1 MKDPMLDSWTTL
13 QNQDYMCVEQSYTD
27 LNVDNCS
34 GTHISKNTDWKNVG
48 NMLYMHYLLTDCS

>member
-1 MKDPMLDSWTTL
+1 MPNSWTTL

-27 LNVDNCS
+27 LNVDNRS
-34 GTHISKNTDWKNVG
+34 GAHISRNTNWKNAG